1 MADPRA
7 TPVTFANA
15 VRLCLLLLFSQE
27 RFVEAERQD
36 NEARNART
44 ERPPLPHAAVNVRN
58 ALSRS
63 FLLVAASATAGVAAG
78 WFMAGLKYCA
88 TPGNVAALQVVGASL
103 LLWATLFVR
112 GFEIQTNAGV
122 TLTERVN
129 QWLYRFLYC
138 VGTALIVYSLAFQLC
153 V

>member
-1 MADPRA
+1 
-7 TPVTFANA
+7 
-15 VRLCLLLLFSQE
+15 
-27 RFVEAERQD
+27 
-36 NEARNART
+36 
-44 ERPPLPHAAVNVRN
+44 
-58 ALSRS
+58 
-63 FLLVAASATAGVAAG
+63 
-78 WFMAGLKYCA
+78 MAGLKYCA

-153 V
+153 A